1 MKGPLVVLALLL
13 ASGGG
18 AADWPQWRGPARD
31 GRITDLQTRA
41 AWPEALAP
49 AWKVTVGEGHA
60 SPVVAGDHV
69 YVFSREGED
78 EVVRALELASGQ
90 TIWRQAYPAPYE
102 MNPAAHA
109 HGKGPKGTPVVADGR
124 VCTLGISGILSCWD
138 AGDGRPLW
146 RKEFASQFSATS
158 PLYGTAM
165 SPVVDGGRVIAHVGG
180 PGDGALTA
188 FDAATGEVA
197 WSWTGDGPGYASPVV
212 AEIGGARQVVTFSE
226 SFLVGVSADD
236 GTLLWQLPFTT
247 SWVQN
252 AVTPIVQ
259 GDTVIYSG
267 LDHPVQAVKVTTKDG
282 RWTTTPA
289 WENDAVACYM
299 STPVLADGRIFGFS
313 QRKHGQFFALDAASG
328 ETVWLSGGR
337 QGDNAAVLAGG
348 GVLFLL
354 TNEATLIVAPQA
366 GEAFAPKRTW
376 PVAGS
381 PTWAHPVVL
390 DEGVLVKDV
399 ETLALLRFEG
409 GTGAAGIVAPPPA
422 GERETT
428 GAVARSP
435 AGETGA
441 ADAVAPAPA
450 GERETT
456 GAVARSP
463 EKGAEMSWI
472 WFVVGAVLSWGL
484 YGPVLHKG
492 QMALGNPL
500 KAFLFVGF
508 AYFLVGVLVPLA
520 SLASQGQ
527 LKGFTTAGMMTSTW
541 AGVLGALGAVCV
553 IYAFRAG
560 GAPLWVM
567 PLVFAGAPIVN
578 VLYSMWQHPPKAA
591 PSPMLYVGFLMA
603 AAGAYMVLHYKPQG

>member
-1 MKGPLVVLALLL
+1 
-13 ASGGG
+13 
-18 AADWPQWRGPARD
+18 
-31 GRITDLQTRA
+31 
-41 AWPEALAP
+41 
-49 AWKVTVGEGHA
+49 
-60 SPVVAGDHV
+60 
-69 YVFSREGED
+69 
-78 EVVRALELASGQ
+78 VVRALELATGE
-90 TIWRQAYPAPYE
+90 TIWQQAYPAPYE
-102 MNPAAHA
+102 MNSAAFD

-124 VCTLGISGILSCWD
+124 VCALGISGILSCWD

-146 RKEFASQFSATS
+146 RTEFASQFSVTS
-158 PLYGTAM
+158 PLYGSAT
-165 SPVVDGGRVIAHVGG
+165 SPVVDEGRVIAHVGG

-212 AEIGGARQVVTFSE
+212 GEIGGVRQVVTFSE
-226 SFLVGVSADD
+226 SFLVGVSVDD

-252 AVTPIVQ
+252 AVTPIVR
-259 GDTVIYSG
+259 GDTVVYSG
-267 LDHPVQAVKVTTKDG
+267 LDHPVRALKVVKTASG
-282 RWTTTPA
+282 WTTEPL
-289 WENDAVACYM
+289 WENEDVACYM
-299 STPVLADGRIFGFS
+299 STPVATDGTIYGFS
-313 QRKHGQFFALDAASG
+313 QRKRGQFFALDAATG
-328 ETVWLSGGR
+328 KTLWLSGGR
-337 QGDNAAVLAGG
+337 QGDNAAILAGG
-348 GVLFLL
+348 GNLFLL
-354 TNEATLIVAPQA
+354 TTGSELVVAPQ
-366 GEAFAPKRTW
+366 GGDAFAPKRSW
-376 PVAGS
+376 KVADS

-399 ETLALLRFEG
+399 ETLALVRFEG
-409 GTGAAGIVAPPPA
+409 ETGAAGALAPLTA
-422 GERETT
+422 GERET
-428 GAVARSP
+428 A
-435 AGETGA
+435 
-441 ADAVAPAPA
+441 
-450 GERETT
+450 

-527 LKGFTTAGMMTSTW
+527 LKGFTSAGVMTSTW

-553 IYAFRAG
+553 IYSFRAG
-560 GAPLWVM
+560 GTPLWVM

-578 VLYSMWQHPPKAA
+578 VLYSMWQHPPKTA
-591 PSPMLYVGFLMA
+591 PSPMLYVGFLLA
-603 AAGAYMVLHYKPQG
+603 ATGAYMVLHYKPQG

>member
-1 MKGPLVVLALLL
+1 MKGTLAVLAVLL
-13 ASGGG
+13 ASGLE
-18 AADWPQWRGPARD
+18 AADWPQWRGPGRD
-31 GRITDLQTRA
+31 GTIPGLA
-41 AWPEALAP
+41 ARGDWPASLTP
-49 AWKVTVGEGHA
+49 GWTVKVGEGHA
-60 SPVVAGDHV
+60 SPVVVGDRV

-78 EVVRALELASGQ
+78 EVVRALELATGE

-102 MNPAAHA
+102 MNSAAFD

-124 VCTLGISGILSCWD
+124 VCALGISGILSCWD
-138 AGDGRPLW
+138 ADDGRPLW
-146 RKEFASQFSATS
+146 RKEFASQFSGTS

-197 WSWTGDGPGYASPVV
+197 WSWGGDGPGYASPVV
-212 AEIGGARQVVTFSE
+212 AEIGGVRQVVTFSE
-226 SFLVGVSADD
+226 SFLVGVAADD
-236 GTLLWQLPFTT
+236 GSLLWQLPFTT

-259 GDTVIYSG
+259 GDRVVYSG
-267 LDHPVQAVKVTTKDG
+267 LDHPVRALRVAKTASG
-282 RWTTTPA
+282 WTTEPL
-289 WENDAVACYM
+289 WENEDVACYM
-299 STPVLADGRIFGFS
+299 STPVATDGRIYGFS
-313 QRKHGQFFALDAASG
+313 QRKRGQFFALDAATG
-328 ETVWLSGGR
+328 KTLWLSEGR
-337 QGDNAAVLAGG
+337 QGDNAAILAGG
-348 GVLFLL
+348 GNLFLL
-354 TNEATLIVAPQA
+354 TTGSELVVAPL
-366 GEAFAPKRTW
+366 GGDTFTPNRSWT
-376 PVAGS
+376 VAQS
-381 PTWAHPVVL
+381 PTWAHPVVR

-409 GTGAAGIVAPPPA
+409 ETEAAGVLAPP
-422 GERETT
+422 
-428 GAVARSP
+428 
-435 AGETGA
+435 
-441 ADAVAPAPA
+441 
-450 GERETT
+450 
-456 GAVARSP
+456 P

-553 IYAFRAG
+553 IYSFRAG
-560 GAPLWVM
+560 GTPLWVM

-578 VLYSMWQHPPKAA
+578 VLYSMWQHPPKTA

>member
-1 MKGPLVVLALLL
+1 MKGTLAVLAVLL
-13 ASGGG
+13 ASGLE
-18 AADWPQWRGPARD
+18 AADWPQWRGPGRD
-31 GRITDLQTRA
+31 GTITGLA
-41 AWPEALAP
+41 ARGDWPTSLTP
-49 AWKVTVGEGHA
+49 SWKVKVGEGHA
-60 SPVVAGDHV
+60 SPVVVGGRV

-78 EVVRALELASGQ
+78 EVVRALELATGE
-90 TIWRQAYPAPYE
+90 TVWRQAYPAPYE
-102 MNPAAHA
+102 MNSAAFD

-146 RKEFASQFSATS
+146 RKEFASQFSGTS

-197 WSWTGDGPGYASPVV
+197 WAWTGDGPGYASPVV
-212 AEIGGARQVVTFSE
+212 AEIGGVRQVVTFSE
-226 SFLVGVSADD
+226 SFLVGVAADD

-252 AVTPIVQ
+252 AVTPIVR

-267 LDHPVQAVKVTTKDG
+267 LDHPVRALKVVKTASG
-282 RWTTTPA
+282 WTTEPL
-289 WENDAVACYM
+289 WENEDVACYM
-299 STPVLADGRIFGFS
+299 STPVATDGTIYGFS
-313 QRKHGQFFALDAASG
+313 QRKRGQFFALDAATG
-328 ETVWLSGGR
+328 KTLWLSEGR
-337 QGDNAAVLAGG
+337 QGDNAAILAGG
-348 GVLFLL
+348 GNLFLL
-354 TNEATLIVAPQA
+354 TTGSELVVAPQ
-366 GEAFAPKRTW
+366 GGDTFAPKRSW
-376 PVAGS
+376 KVARS
-381 PTWAHPVVL
+381 PTWAHPVVR

-399 ETLALLRFEG
+399 ETLARLRFE
-409 GTGAAGIVAPPPA
+409 
-422 GERETT
+422 
-428 GAVARSP
+428 
-435 AGETGA
+435 GETGA
-441 ADAVAPAPA
+441 AGTVA
-450 GERETT
+450 
-456 GAVARSP
+456 P

-527 LKGFTTAGMMTSTW
+527 LKGFTSAGVTTSTF
-541 AGVLGALGAVCV
+541 AGILGALGAVCV

-560 GAPLWVM
+560 GTPLWVM

-591 PSPMLYVGFLMA
+591 PSPMLYVGFLLA
-603 AAGAYMVLHYKPQG
+603 ATGAYMVLHYKPQG